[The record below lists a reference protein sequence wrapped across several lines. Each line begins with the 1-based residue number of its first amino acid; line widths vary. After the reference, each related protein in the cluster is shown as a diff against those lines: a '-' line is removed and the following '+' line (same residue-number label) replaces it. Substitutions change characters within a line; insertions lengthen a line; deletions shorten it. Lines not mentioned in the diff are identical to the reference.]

1 MHLKATLL
9 LQGPVQAA
17 LFVGWRLL
25 FQALVTDSRPG
36 SDRVCVWGGGA
47 VGGGRG
53 GGGERERESFCLVRA
68 AVPGILRA
76 HFQT

>member
-1 MHLKATLL
+1 MHLTATLV

-25 FQALVTDSRPG
+25 FQALVRLDSRPG
-36 SDRVCVWGGGA
+36 SDSW
-47 VGGGRG
+47 
-53 GGGERERESFCLVRA
+53 GEREREKERDRESFFLVRA

-76 HFQT
+76 HFET